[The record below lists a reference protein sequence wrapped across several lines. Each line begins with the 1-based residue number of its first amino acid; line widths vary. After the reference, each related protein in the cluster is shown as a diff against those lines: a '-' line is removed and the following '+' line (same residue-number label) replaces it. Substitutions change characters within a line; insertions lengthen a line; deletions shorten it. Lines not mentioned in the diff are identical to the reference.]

1 MAMVPLQAVFEG
13 DIVVLLVLVDDQDPM
28 HVVAG
33 KVAHHAAGVR
43 VPALDR
49 PLAVTFQGRMVDDD
63 ATTAAAGI
71 GPLDVVRVGYR

>member
-1 MAMVPLQAVFEG
+1 MAMVPLQAVFDG

-28 HVVAG
+28 HVVAQ

-43 VPALDR
+43 VPAQDR
-49 PLAVTFQGRMVDDD
+49 PLEVTFRGRAVDAG

-71 GPLDVVRVGYR
+71 GPLDLVRVGYR